1 MKKIYGLAII
11 LCVIAL
17 SGCMK
22 NDGFHGYNK
31 ESWSNKS
38 TLKEYNLTNK
48 NKALVLFYRID
59 NKIDGKTINIFV
71 NNEYLTSLEIN
82 SVKGIE
88 LCAGRN
94 NLTAHKTDVKERYNT
109 KLNSSDFFQL
119 EAGEKYQFLI
129 FEVDGKI
136 KFREIDEKELHDI
149 EGKTSVQSHT
159 LSRVD
164 ILEDCQ

>member
-1 MKKIYGLAII
+1 MRKVYGVAII

-22 NDGFHGYNK
+22 NNGLHGYNK
-31 ESWSNKS
+31 ESWNNKN
-38 TLKEYNLTNK
+38 TLKEYNVVND
-48 NKALVLFYRID
+48 NKALVLFYRLD
-59 NKIDGKTINIFV
+59 NQVKGKTINIFV
-71 NNEYLTSLEIN
+71 NNEYLTSLESN

-119 EAGEKYQFLI
+119 DAGKKHLFLI
-129 FEVDGKI
+129 VEVDGKT
-136 KFREIDEKELHDI
+136 KLRAMDEKELSDI
-149 EGKTSVQSHT
+149 KGNISVQSHT

-164 ILEDCQ
+164 MLKDCQ